1 MIAPGHNLLGGQ
13 PLIVSAGDKT
23 GDSLP
28 GDLGGQSGGQMEPG
42 GGGGANGGEGAQV
55 HNQAIQLTGRWP
67 VLYLTDTK
75 TKQF

>member
-1 MIAPGHNLLGGQ
+1 MTAPGQNLLGGQ
-13 PLIVSAGDKT
+13 PLIVSAGDKA

-28 GDLGGQSGGQMEPG
+28 GDPGRQAGGQVEPG
-42 GGGGANGGEGAQV
+42 GGGGANRGEGTQV
-55 HNQAIQLTGRWP
+55 YHQAVQLTGRWP